1 MASRRLS
8 PESVHGRQSE
18 ARRNDLAVLDA
29 ARDVFTARGA
39 DAPISDV
46 AARAG
51 VGIGTL
57 YRRYGSK
64 TELLQRLCVL
74 AMEQSMAAATAALA
88 ADDAWSGLTL
98 YVRTCVGVRTGALA
112 ALAGRVETTEEM
124 RRTAGRGMRMV
135 DEIVA
140 RARADGSLRPDVT
153 TLDIS
158 FLIEQFS
165 RRAPDP
171 VDAKGV
177 DAKGVDTKEVDTTEE
192 ANVRDRLLAI
202 ALDGLRGPALAS
214 PAADVL
220 PGRPP
225 SRRAYAARWS
235 TRG

>member
-39 DAPISDV
+39 NAPIADV

-51 VGIGTL
+51 VGVGTL

-74 AMEQSMAAATAALA
+74 AMEQSLAAARAALA

-98 YVRTCVGVRTGALA
+98 YVRRCVGVRTGALA
-112 ALAGRVETTEEM
+112 ALAGHVETTDEM
-124 RRTAGRGMRMV
+124 RRTAARGMGLV
-135 DEIVA
+135 NKIVA

-153 TLDIS
+153 ALDIS
-158 FLIEQFS
+158 YLIEQFS
-165 RRAPDP
+165 RRAPGT
-171 VDAKGV
+171 VGS
-177 DAKGVDTKEVDTTEE
+177 TEE

-202 ALDGLRGPALAS
+202 ALDGLRGPALAR
-214 PAADVL
+214 PAAADVL

-225 SRRAYAARWS
+225 SRRAYVARWS
-235 TRG
+235 TSS